1 MNLKNNEDDGILIRT
16 RVFKDL
22 DSVKILLDW
31 LDDSLF
37 DKNIAV
43 EVLILN
49 DSSTNLIQVDDLSW
63 NFFFF
68 RRFKLIAVTSIFL
81 LVIGTYSYF
90 LTFLAGLR
98 MMEYISGLRL
108 QSQACVSFVQEG
120 YILIMLFIFNM
131 NLAFLQVLMVW
142 KHL

>member
-16 RVFKDL
+16 PVFNDW
-22 DSVKILLDW
+22 DSVEILLDW

-63 NFFFF
+63 NFFF
-68 RRFKLIAVTSIFL
+68 
-81 LVIGTYSYF
+81 
-90 LTFLAGLR
+90 
-98 MMEYISGLRL
+98 
-108 QSQACVSFVQEG
+108 
-120 YILIMLFIFNM
+120 
-131 NLAFLQVLMVW
+131 
-142 KHL
+142 